1 MVLKIQEQFQNSPD
15 WYRRS
20 GVRALVGL
28 YYVELRSVLPIHPH
42 LRPCLCR
49 CRQCRIFFLTH
60 SRNAGRQDLRCPFG
74 CRAAHR
80 KRSSTERSL
89 AYYRTAEGKEKK
101 KLQNGKRRQGNG
113 PAHPRRRAAARPQ
126 REERE
131 GMRFDADIV
140 RYVRMVVSLIEGRQ
154 VSEREIR
161 KMLVRA
167 VRQHRMARRCRMEY
181 VLSCFQNGP

>member
-1 MVLKIQEQFQNSPD
+1 MGQ
-15 WYRRS
+15 
-20 GVRALVGL
+20 
-28 YYVELRSVLPIHPH
+28 YYVELRSVLRLHPH

-60 SRNAGRQDLRCPFG
+60 PRNAGRQDLRCSFG

-101 KLQNGKRRQGNG
+101 KLQNGKRRQGNE
-113 PAHPRRRAAARPQ
+113 PAHPRPRAAARPQ
-126 REERE
+126 TVERE
-131 GMRFDADIV
+131 GMQFDADIV
-140 RYVRMVVSLIEGRQ
+140 RYVRMVVSLIEGRR
-154 VSEREIR
+154 VSEGEIR

-167 VRQHRMARRCRMEY
+167 VRQHRMARRRRIEY
-181 VLSCFQNGP
+181 VLSHLRNGP

>member
-1 MVLKIQEQFQNSPD
+1 MGQ
-15 WYRRS
+15 
-20 GVRALVGL
+20 
-28 YYVELRSVLPIHPH
+28 YYVELRSVLHLHAH
-42 LRPCLCR
+42 LRPCRCR

-60 SRNAGRQDLRCPFG
+60 PRNTGRQDLRCPFG

-80 KRSSTERSL
+80 RRSSNERSL

-113 PAHPRRRAAARPQ
+113 PAHPRQRAAARPQ
-126 REERE
+126 TVEQE

-140 RYVRMVVSLIEGRQ
+140 CYVRMVVSLIEGRR
-154 VSEREIR
+154 VSQREIR

-167 VRQHRMARRCRMEY
+167 VRQHRMARSRRIEY
-181 VLSCFQNGP
+181 VLSYFQNGP